1 MLCIRHAGPITCMH
15 SLVFSMRAHCYQEEV
30 QPWHRSF
37 LTDTIGLFGNAGLAK
52 LYPVRHG
59 KKTMVQSCLNAL
71 HRLRE
76 TETEAVLQVQLQRRA
91 LASSQEPGTAQ
102 RAISR
107 RPKILRDIKR
117 TEWVMWPHAGN
128 LPGDRSSD
136 RPDRSSVRRAASM
149 LPVFQEWKMT
159 LHAVS

>member
-1 MLCIRHAGPITCMH
+1 
-15 SLVFSMRAHCYQEEV
+15 
-30 QPWHRSF
+30 
-37 LTDTIGLFGNAGLAK
+37 
-52 LYPVRHG
+52 
-59 KKTMVQSCLNAL
+59 MVQSCLNAL